1 MELRQLRYF
10 LTVAEELHF
19 GRAAERLHIVQPAVS
34 QQLRRLER
42 ELGVALL
49 HRTTRS
55 VRLTEAGQRFLP
67 HARAVLDAEAQA
79 REAIAGF
86 QAEQAATVRL
96 GTSDGLGD
104 HFDRV
109 LREFA
114 RRAPEVHLELVNAPA
129 EQRLRRVRSGELD
142 AALVRG
148 EWGRTGLRFVPAWED
163 EVLAALPAAHPLA
176 AGEFVDFAELA
187 GLPLR
192 LAGRTRNPTLYDLL
206 VESSRRAGFEP
217 VFGKEYPTARE
228 TLAAVGFGKPT
239 WTVLFAPYAS
249 ELTVPGV
256 VFRPLRNPTP
266 RMRTFLAMRV
276 DARRPE
282 LAALIGA
289 CTI

>member
-49 HRTTRS
+49 DRTTRS

-79 REAIAGF
+79 RKAIAGF

-104 HFDRV
+104 HLDRV
-109 LREFA
+109 LSEFA
-114 RRAPEVHLELVNAPA
+114 RRAPRIDLELVDAPA

-148 EWGRTGLRFVPAWED
+148 EWARTGLRLVPAWED
-163 EVLAALPAAHPLA
+163 EVLAALPSTHPLA
-176 AGEFVDFAELA
+176 AGDVVDFADLA
-187 GLPLR
+187 QLPLR
-192 LAGRTRNPTLYDLL
+192 LAGRARNPTLYDLV
-206 VESSRRAGFEP
+206 VESCRRAGFEP
-217 VFGKEYPTARE
+217 VFGKEFPTARD

-239 WTVLFAPYAS
+239 WTVLYAPYAS
-249 ELTVPGV
+249 QLSVPRV
-256 VFRPLRNPTP
+256 VFRPLRNPAP
-266 RMRTFLAMRV
+266 RMRTFLAVRA